1 MQRYAI
7 TDRSLLPFTRG
18 GWEAALLARAA
29 QWAADGVEWIQLRE
43 KDLPESVLVPFIRK
57 LAGVVKG
64 SPTRLLVNGL
74 SPGFAIDAGAG
85 GVHLP
90 GGSTLPQVSAAVR
103 AAGIVTVSCHTA
115 GEVAA
120 ARAGRAAAILWA
132 PVFEKSVRG
141 GNVQSGTGLLPLA
154 QACAAAQ
161 PVPVFALGGVSPAN
175 AAECLGAGAV
185 GVAGIRLFAGDA
197 WKELG

>member
-7 TDRSLLPFTRG
+7 TERSLLPFTRG
-18 GWEAALLARAA
+18 GWEAALLARTA
-29 QWAADGVEWIQLRE
+29 QWVAGGVEWVQVRE
-43 KDLPESVLVPFIRK
+43 KDLPETALVPLVRK

-64 SPTRLLVNGL
+64 SRTRLLVNGL
-74 SPGFAIDAGAG
+74 SPGFAMDAGAD

-90 GGSTLPQVSAAVR
+90 GGSTLPQVSAAFR

-120 ARAGRAAAILWA
+120 ARAGRAAAILWG
-132 PVFEKSVRG
+132 PVFEKIVDG
-141 GNVQSGTGLLPLA
+141 TPAKSGTGLLPLA

-161 PVPVFALGGVSPAN
+161 PVPIFALGGITPFN
-175 AAECLGAGAV
+175 AAECLGAGAA
-185 GVAGIRLFAGDA
+185 GVAGIRLFAGEA
-197 WKELG
+197 WKELP